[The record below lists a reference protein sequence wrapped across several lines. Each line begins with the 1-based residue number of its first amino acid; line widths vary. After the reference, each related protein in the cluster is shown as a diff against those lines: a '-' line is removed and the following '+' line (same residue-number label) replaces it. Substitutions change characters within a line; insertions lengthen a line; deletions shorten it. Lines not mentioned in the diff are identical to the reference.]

1 MNKSTKAADVSKG
14 TAARNIMIYNN
25 ISSPPLEESTKE
37 MQRGKRGKTETSRR
51 VVTCTVQKLQSL
63 MKEKYHIT
71 ISVGK
76 VEQLKQFFP
85 MKEKKY
91 FVLCMSIA

>member
-37 MQRGKRGKTETSRR
+37 MQKGKRGKTETH
-51 VVTCTVQKLQSL
+51 LEEL
-63 MKEKYHIT
+63 
-71 ISVGK
+71 
-76 VEQLKQFFP
+76 
-85 MKEKKY
+85 
-91 FVLCMSIA
+91 